1 MDIDDWYDNNTFH
14 YKQFSVKKLVRIKKK
29 KNVGI
34 SLCFPTLNEEQTIGK
49 ILSIVNKTIY
59 EPGLVDEVIVIDSN
73 SSDNTADIVESAGF
87 EVYQHKDI
95 LHKYGSYEGK
105 GDALWKSLSVLK
117 GEIILWCDSDIVNF
131 RPGFIYGLLG
141 PLLLDERISYV
152 KAFYRRPLKIDSSY
166 MKSEGGR
173 VTEILVRPI
182 INLFYPKLSKIFQPL
197 SGEYAGRRRVLE
209 KIPFSTGYGVEIGM
223 LIEIYER
230 FGLETIAQV
239 NVKRRVHRNKPLAE
253 LSKMSFGI
261 MQAITRKLEYYKKI
275 KVCIDLN
282 KIYNQ
287 IEYLDKE
294 FMIKP
299 LKLEENER
307 PPMSEIEEYNR
318 NKKNIARRAGKDE
331 VQII

>member
-1 MDIDDWYDNNTFH
+1 MDIDDWYNNNTFH
-14 YKQFSVKKLVRIKKK
+14 YEQFSIKELVGIKKK
-29 KNVGI
+29 KNIRI
-34 SLCFPTLNEEQTIGK
+34 SLCFPTLNEEQTIGI
-49 ILSIVNKTIY
+49 ILSIVKKTIY

-73 SSDNTADIVESAGF
+73 SSDSTAEIVRSVGF

-95 LHKYGSYEGK
+95 LHKYGSYKGK

-117 GEIILWCDSDIVNF
+117 GEIILWCDSDIINF
-131 RPGFIYGLLG
+131 KPGFIYGLLG
-141 PLLLDERISYV
+141 PLLLDEKISYV

-223 LIEIYER
+223 LIEICER

-239 NVKRRVHRNKPLAE
+239 NVKRRMHRNKPLAE

-261 MQAITRKLEYYKKI
+261 MQTITRKLEYYKKI

-282 KIYNQ
+282 KIYNH
-287 IEYLDKE
+287 IEYLDKK
-294 FMIKP
+294 FIINS

-307 PPMSEIEEYNR
+307 PPISEIEEYNS
-318 NKKNIARRAGKDE
+318 NKKIIAKESRKR
-331 VQII
+331 

>member
-1 MDIDDWYDNNTFH
+1 MDIDDWYNNNTFH
-14 YKQFSVKKLVRIKKK
+14 YEQFSIKELVRIKKK
-29 KNVGI
+29 KNVRI
-34 SLCFPTLNEEQTIGK
+34 SLCFPTLNEEQTIGS
-49 ILSIVNKTIY
+49 ILSIVKKTIY

-73 SSDNTADIVESAGF
+73 SSDSTAEIVRSVGF

-95 LHKYGSYEGK
+95 LHEYGSYKGK

-117 GEIILWCDSDIVNF
+117 GEIILWCDSDIINF
-131 RPGFIYGLLG
+131 KPGFIYGPLG
-141 PLLLDERISYV
+141 PLLLDEKISYV
-152 KAFYRRPLKIDSSY
+152 KAFYKRPLKIENSY
-166 MKSEGGR
+166 LKNEGGR

-182 INLFYPKLSKIFQPL
+182 INLFYPELSKIFQPL

-223 LIEIYER
+223 LIEICER

-239 NVKRRVHRNKPLAE
+239 NIKRRVHKNKPLAE

-261 MQAITRKLEYYKKI
+261 MQTIIRKLEYYKRMKA
-275 KVCIDLN
+275 CIDLN

-294 FMIKP
+294 FIINS

-307 PPMSEIEEYNR
+307 PPISEIEEYNS
-318 NKKNIARRAGKDE
+318 NKKIIAKESGKR
-331 VQII
+331 